1 MKEPIP
7 LTPIEVVTK
16 TEASKKV
23 FAEYHHSLTDGITNR
38 NRFEAIINEIVTPNF
53 VSLYGNTSQ
62 GQAVNEITK
71 YVESLIPSNEVA
83 VTQDVI
89 EKGKVVKVPV
99 LDPKT
104 QKPTFRKEPAFEMVK
119 GYDRIQKL
127 VNDCF
132 VSYAVYWDARSFAEK
147 NIPTVDEKMFDKMN
161 DYLWRNIMAVV
172 YPEDI
177 KREFKHLCITI
188 KRKLYYLGD
197 RDEVHNQ
204 TTFGLYDCGVGGTG
218 KSTLMRAFAKAFSN
232 GNPFIPS
239 SWKELFGFNLA
250 SADKYGVVFVDEDP
264 PSEKSWKDQVKQFI
278 DSESRTVEGKFLNS
292 TQVNNMMTLVIT
304 ANHKISS
311 RLFEDEA
318 RGQRRD
324 ACFEVIGLVQQY
336 TEQYMVTW
344 FKKMFATCPIED
356 DQKTY
361 RHKNPHSTELT
372 DPESVVLNKVAFA
385 LTTSDDKTKKWKL
398 HTLAERLE
406 IRSSDKQLW
415 FALRSILNVG
425 KYFNMVQD
433 HDRSK
438 YYIPNLE
445 AIKEKVAAA
454 TYADTNTWTIKWRDE
469 RPYIDVA
476 ATIEKLE
483 KDEAYDTAKPITYSI
498 GDNPPTISIDEV

>member
-7 LTPIEVVTK
+7 LTAIEVVTN
-16 TEASKKV
+16 TEATKEA
-23 FAEYHHSLTDGITNR
+23 FAKFHHSLTDGITNK
-38 NRFEAIINEIVTPNF
+38 NRFEALINEIVTPYF

-62 GQAVNEITK
+62 GRAVNEITK
-71 YVESLIPSNEVA
+71 YVESLIPRVD
-83 VTQDVI
+83 VTETKDSI
-89 EKGKVVKVPV
+89 ENGKVVKVPV

-104 QKPTFRKEPAFEMVK
+104 QKPIVRKEPAFEMVK

-132 VSYAVYWDARSFAEK
+132 VSYSVYWDARSFAEK
-147 NIPTVDEKMFDKMN
+147 NIATIDEKMFDKMN
-161 DYLWRNIMAVV
+161 DYLWREIMAVA
-172 YPEDI
+172 YPEDV
-177 KREFKHLCITI
+177 KREFKHLCTTI

-197 RDEVHNQ
+197 RDQVHNQ
-204 TTFGLYDCGVGGTG
+204 TTFGLYDNGIGGTG

-250 SADKYGVVFVDEDP
+250 SADKYGVAFVDEDP
-264 PSEKSWKDQVKQFI
+264 PSEKSWKDQLKQFI

-336 TEQYMVTW
+336 TEQDMVTW
-344 FKKMFATCPIED
+344 FKRMFATCPIDD

-361 RHKNPHSTELT
+361 RHHNPHSKELT
-372 DPESVVLNKVAFA
+372 DSESVVLKKVAFA
-385 LTTSDDKTKKWKL
+385 LTANDDKAKKWKL
-398 HTLAERLE
+398 HDLAERLE

-425 KYFNMVQD
+425 KYFNVVQD

-438 YYIPNLE
+438 YYIPKLE
-445 AIKEKVAAA
+445 AIREKVNAEVKENA
-454 TYADTNTWTIKWRDE
+454 NTWTIEWRDT
-469 RPYIDVA
+469 RPYIDVE
-476 ATIEKLE
+476 ATLKKLE
-483 KDEAYDTAKPITYSI
+483 SDESYDTSKPITYAI
-498 GDNPPTISIDEV
+498 GGEPTISIEEV